1 MFRGV
6 RGSPEVE
13 ESEGEVW
20 GVGGLAGGGRRAWRK
35 AASSGLGSSGLVEL
49 GWGVVSEGVLGGGSF
64 IECGGGTEA
73 ADQTRSWS
81 GAAEPEEASEEFH
94 SHPMTNSMDI
104 LG

>member
-20 GVGGLAGGGRRAWRK
+20 GVGGLAGGGRSAWRK

-49 GWGVVSEGVLGGGSF
+49 GWGVVSKGVLGGGSF

-73 ADQTRSWS
+73 AGQTRFWS
-81 GAAEPEEASEEFH
+81 EAAGSEEVSEEFH
-94 SHPMTNSMDI
+94 SHPMIRSMDT